1 MAFNSFAN
9 RIPPGV
15 PGQKDSMTP
24 QNNEGLAVPWGQ
36 AMFSLPR
43 SQMPGTTV
51 GFNGGFGL
59 DMTGDMQTAP
69 GQSQTGMAPQPVG
82 GVRFSLTRQAS
93 SDPVQNIINDIQNP
107 LGGANL
113 QFGGNAPAA
122 SPLKKSMVAG
132 GGGGSGYDSQGFS
145 PSGYDRSGRGYTGSV
160 GNAPVGAIS
169 YSPELANMY
178 GTGSPA
184 MQQYMGANNPSNLP
198 SNPNFHATGFGLR
211 SRMTG
216 FY

>member
-113 QFGGNAPAA
+113 QFGGGGAPPAA
-122 SPLKKSMVAG
+122 PGDLKKKMVAQPADAG
-132 GGGGSGYDSQGFS
+132 DVPNWGRSQNPYAMAMENQKRFGVAGSQPTGMDPLMNFAPIEQQSTFRPPPGY
-145 PSGYDRSGRGYTGSV
+145 SGPY
-160 GNAPVGAIS
+160 
-169 YSPELANMY
+169 
-178 GTGSPA
+178 GSP
-184 MQQYMGANNPSNLP
+184 
-198 SNPNFHATGFGLR
+198 ATGFGLR